1 MRKHILLRKRR
12 YQNNEQKTGADWL
25 FFLKKLREITVVVP
39 KPIKFSFIVIL
50 FLSMAIMNAC
60 GQAGT
65 EASADYEETK
75 KMVIDILKTDDGKKA
90 LQEVL
95 SDDSMKEKVIM
106 DQQIVTETIQTT
118 LTSDEGTKIWKKSFE
133 DPKFVESVAKSMK
146 EEHAKLL
153 KSLMKDPEYKA
164 MMLEVLKDP
173 EMEKEVTDIL
183 KSKEYREHLKKVMTE
198 TFESPLFQA
207 KIQDILLKA
216 AAEMDEKSREEKK
229 KEGDE

>member
-1 MRKHILLRKRR
+1 MRKHTSLRIWRQQHNR
-12 YQNNEQKTGADWL
+12 QKTGADWL
-25 FFLKKLREITVVVP
+25 VFSKWPGEMLKPVR
-39 KPIKFSFIVIL
+39 FSFIIL
-50 FLSMAIMNAC
+50 LFSAMAVLNAC
-60 GQAGT
+60 AQADT
-65 EASADYEETK
+65 EASADYDETK

-95 SDDSMKEKVIM
+95 SDESMKEKIIM

-118 LTSDEGTKIWKKSFE
+118 LTSDEGTKVWKKSFE
-133 DPKFVESVAKSMK
+133 DPKFVENVAKNMR

-164 MMLEVLKDP
+164 LMIEVLKDP

-229 KEGDE
+229 KEGEE